1 MLHVHMYCIPLE
13 GPFFEKRRIK
23 LLRAND
29 LDFMIIRAYIF
40 WVANGE
46 FTIILFLLKITFS
59 SIARYAVLVGE
70 GGQAGSTRVE
80 MQDNLQNK
88 L

>member
-59 SIARYAVLVGE
+59 SITTLYKLGWASWIYACGDAR
-70 GGQAGSTRVE
+70 QPT
-80 MQDNLQNK
+80 K
-88 L
+88 